1 MVAHLVQQRAE
12 VRGEAAGAGQ
22 FAIQKVEGERADE
35 QDERELGKGSD
46 QGCYDE
52 AKWNLTE
59 GERAGM
65 DAGER
70 EGLDDGPDEV
80 AAQPP

>member
-12 VRGEAAGAGQ
+12 VRGEASGAGQ
-22 FAIQKVEGERADE
+22 FAIQEVENEGGDE
-35 QDERELGKGSD
+35 QHERETGKGND

-59 GERAGM
+59 R
-65 DAGER
+65 
-70 EGLDDGPDEV
+70 
-80 AAQPP
+80 